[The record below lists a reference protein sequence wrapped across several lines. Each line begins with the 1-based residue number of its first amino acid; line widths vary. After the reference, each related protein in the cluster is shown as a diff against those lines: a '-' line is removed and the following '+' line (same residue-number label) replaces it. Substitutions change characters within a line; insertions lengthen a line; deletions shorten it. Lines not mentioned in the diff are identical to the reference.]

1 MESKTKE
8 CTGLEEKKETD
19 WAEVE
24 GKKKSEER
32 ERGNS
37 LQSAIGIK
45 LLFCSS

>member
-8 CTGLEEKKETD
+8 CTGLEDKKEID

-24 GKKKSEER
+24 GKKISEER
-32 ERGNS
+32 QRGNN

-45 LLFCSS
+45 LLFSSS